1 MWHSRDNSLAT
12 DMEDLS
18 GYDVLTPLVYLVAKY
33 FKVRE
38 EKRKENIILIF
49 TCAVCKVKYVKR
61 YSGMKYCKKNTI
73 IEDDF

>member
-18 GYDVLTPLVYLVAKY
+18 GYDAFTPLVYLVAKC
-33 FKVRE
+33 FKE
-38 EKRKENIILIF
+38 SGEKRKENNTVIF
-49 TCAVCKVKYVKR
+49 ACALCKVKYVKS
-61 YSGMKYCKKNTI
+61 YLGMKYCKKSNI